1 MGRAFSGLVGAGAI
15 GALLA
20 GACGSD
26 DEAEALRRAK
36 LAEGCVINS
45 DCSQKP
51 DPLICAFR
59 LCHIQCQTSE
69 DCDPGLRCVLGDK
82 PEHVCQLPEEV
93 NCTYNSDC
101 PGTQIC
107 GIDGECRDAC
117 KGDVDCVEGQL
128 CITGTCADP
137 DELVKGQ
144 LPRKLALDGG
154 TGLPCSYHSDCPG
167 EQVCRPNG
175 SCGYECK
182 ADKDCAAGG
191 CVKAKADDAFGK
203 CGGGPTQLPE
213 HCKTGVK
220 DGDES
225 AVDCGGSCY
234 PCPSGSD
241 CGKAGDCAS
250 QVCTATTCQEPTC
263 SDGVRNGSESGVD
276 CGGAACPAC
285 PPQQTC
291 VNPSD
296 CGTGVC
302 KAGLCVE
309 AGCADGQKNGKE
321 SDVDCGGGGCPP
333 CDATKSCVVGGDC
346 TSGACVSFSC
356 TQPSCTDSLKNGNET
371 GVDCGGTCKPCG
383 SGAACTQATDCAS
396 GVCASNTCAA
406 ATCTD
411 TAKNG
416 AETDVDC
423 GGPDCPKCAAGKS
436 CAQASDCSAG
446 ACSGNVCKAT
456 FKLTVTPAGSGAGSV
471 KSDVG
476 GIDCG
481 ATCSADVADGTTVV
495 LTATAASGSTFS
507 GWSGGGCSGTGTC
520 SVTVSA
526 AATVTATFGGTA
538 PGATVY
544 SKGVL
549 DAGIT
554 TGKHATTAVD
564 ANQNVIAA
572 GYFSGAPNLGGGP
585 LQAVGTDGFI
595 AKYSSN
601 LSYIWARKL
610 TGTGTQGVERVVA
623 EPGGDVIVAGV
634 TTAASDVD
642 LGAGPKACSGGALL
656 LGRYAAANGQHVW
669 SKCVG
674 ANVSAVRALHLDGA
688 GNIVIA
694 GSLAA
699 GTTDLGA
706 GSLVS
711 QGSDLFVATFSSST
725 GAVTF
730 SKRFGSAGDD
740 FGLALARAATGWLL
754 VGACTGSVDFGA
766 GKVTTGLG
774 GEDICLA
781 RMDAAF
787 SPSWVRQI
795 GGLLDDRGWAAGFT
809 PAGKPVVA
817 AGFRDQVDF
826 DTGAPSIAKG
836 GSDIALLR
844 FDDATGAIEWHALF
858 GTSGSEWVND
868 LAIDPSSGALT
879 LIGGCTGVCTGLAFG
894 GPTIPSGYSFVVK
907 LGATGNHLFT
917 RSYSWGD
924 MATVTL
930 NAAGAAVYMRVG
942 YGTVQGFLEV
952 LAP

>member
-1 MGRAFSGLVGAGAI
+1 MGRAFSGLVGAGAL

-481 ATCSADVADGTTVV
+481 ATCSADIAGGTTVV

-520 SVTVSA
+520 SVNVSA
-526 AATVTATFGGTA
+526 AVTVTATFGGTA
-538 PGATVY
+538 PGATVL
-544 SKGVL
+544 SKQVHTSSSGSTYAV
-549 DAGIT
+549 A
-554 TGKHATTAVD
+554 AVD
-564 ANQNVIAA
+564 AAGNYLVAGEFTSIANFGAGNV
-572 GYFSGAPNLGGGP
+572 
-585 LQAVGTDGFI
+585 QAVGYDGYVVR
-595 AKYSSN
+595 YSST
-601 LSYIWARKL
+601 LAHVWSRKL
-610 TGTGTQGVERVVA
+610 TGSGNQRVERIVT
-623 EPGGDVIVAGV
+623 EPGGDVLAVGV
-634 TTAASDVD
+634 TAAAADVD
-642 LGAGPKACSGGALL
+642 LGGGPKPCAAGALIVA
-656 LGRYAAANGQHVW
+656 RYGGSDGLHKW

-674 ANVSAVRALHLDGA
+674 ANVQSIRAAV
-688 GNIVIA
+688 
-694 GSLAA
+694 LAA
-699 GTTDLGA
+699 NGDLAITGTLTATTDLGA
-706 GSLVS
+706 GTLTV
-711 QGSDLFVATFSSST
+711 QGQDMFIATFAAASGTTTQSLRLGGS
-725 GAVTF
+725 GADTAF
-730 SKRFGSAGDD
+730 D
-740 FGLALARAATGWLL
+740 LARAADGSWVL
-754 VGACTGSVDFGA
+754 VGACSGAMDFG
-766 GKVTTGLG
+766 GGVTTTALG
-774 GEDICLA
+774 GEDLCVLRMTSAFAPTWARQLGGILA
-781 RMDAAF
+781 DRGRAAAF
-787 SPSWVRQI
+787 APN
-795 GGLLDDRGWAAGFT
+795 
-809 PAGKPVVA
+809 GKLVVA
-817 AGFRDQVDF
+817 GSFRDQVDF
-826 DTGAPSIAKG
+826 GAGLAVTAKG
-836 GSDIALLR
+836 ADDIVLMQLDPASGVIDWTKTFGGTADDQVQDLAL
-844 FDDATGAIEWHALF
+844 DPMSGAI
-858 GTSGSEWVND
+858 
-868 LAIDPSSGALT
+868 T
-879 LIGGCTGVCTGLAFG
+879 LVGEYGNAFSFG
-894 GPTIPSGYSFVVK
+894 GPNLTVGEAFAVK
-907 LGATGNHLFT
+907 LDNQGGFLWQVALNANGNPA
-917 RSYSWGD
+917 SVESV
-924 MATVTL
+924 AL
-930 NAAGAAVYMRVG
+930 NAAGGAVFAWHASNAYAYFR
-942 YGTVQGFLEV
+942 V